1 MFKENISIKNY
12 NSFKIDVKTKFFS
25 EFKNIEELKIIL
37 NSCIYNDNKS
47 FILGGGSNILF
58 TNDYKGLIL
67 KNNITGIKIIKENND
82 HIIVEVGSGENWHKF
97 VMWSIE
103 KNLSGIE
110 NLALIPGSVG
120 ACPVQNIGAYGMEA
134 KDSIISV
141 HTIDLKSHKEYN
153 FKNKDCDF
161 KYRDSIFK
169 NKLKNKIIITKV
181 TFRLNKKPINN
192 ISYGNI
198 ELELKKLKLS
208 PSPKNIAN
216 TIIKIREKKLPDP
229 KKIGNCGSFFKN
241 PIISNSQFLKLQKQ
255 FPEII
260 HFKLPNK
267 KIKISAGWLIENIG
281 LKGYRKGD
289 AGVHKQQALVIVN
302 YGRANGQEILNL
314 AKRIQK
320 KVMENYEIQI
330 EPEVNIL

>member
-1 MFKENISIKNY
+1 MEY
-12 NSFKIDVKTKFFS
+12 R
-25 EFKNIEELKIIL
+25 
-37 NSCIYNDNKS
+37 
-47 FILGGGSNILF
+47 
-58 TNDYKGLIL
+58 
-67 KNNITGIKIIKENND
+67 
-82 HIIVEVGSGENWHKF
+82 
-97 VMWSIE
+97 

-141 HTIDLKSHKEYN
+141 QTIDLKSNKERS

-181 TFRLNKKPINN
+181 TFRLNKQPINN

-241 PIISNSQFLKLQKQ
+241 PIISNSQFLKLQKK

-302 YGRANGQEILNL
+302 YGRANGKEILNL
-314 AKRIQK
+314 AIRIHK
-320 KVMENYEIQI
+320 KVMEHYEIQI

>member
-37 NSCIYNDNKS
+37 NSPVYNNNKS
-47 FILGGGSNILF
+47 IVLGGGSNILF
-58 TNDYKGLIL
+58 TNNYKGLIL

-141 HTIDLKSHKEYN
+141 QTIDLKSNKEHN

-181 TFRLNKKPINN
+181 TLGLINN
-192 ISYGNI
+192 Q
-198 ELELKKLKLS
+198 L
-208 PSPKNIAN
+208 
-216 TIIKIREKKLPDP
+216 IIL
-229 KKIGNCGSFFKN
+229 
-241 PIISNSQFLKLQKQ
+241 
-255 FPEII
+255 
-260 HFKLPNK
+260 
-267 KIKISAGWLIENIG
+267 AM
-281 LKGYRKGD
+281 
-289 AGVHKQQALVIVN
+289 V
-302 YGRANGQEILNL
+302 ILN
-314 AKRIQK
+314 
-320 KVMENYEIQI
+320 
-330 EPEVNIL
+330 